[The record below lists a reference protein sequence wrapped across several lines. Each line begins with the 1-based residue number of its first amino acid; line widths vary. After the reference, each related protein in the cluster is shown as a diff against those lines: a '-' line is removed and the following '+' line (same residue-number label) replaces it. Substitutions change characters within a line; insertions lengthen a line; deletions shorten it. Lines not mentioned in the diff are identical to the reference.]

1 MSGMDYFSMC
11 IKWFQGRVSTGKTLG
26 YQPLKCLPNLHAFG
40 AVLGAFFLVSAKL
53 KKRLPVLRAF
63 VQVSQR
69 IQKLLCVRGGFV
81 LVWLRYCFATNSI
94 KIMCRVTNKWQQY
107 AAFGCPTQHCV
118 LRGCAR
124 RYVSMR
130 VR

>member
-1 MSGMDYFSMC
+1 MDYFSMC
-11 IKWFQGRVSTGKTLG
+11 IKWFQCRASTGKTLV
-26 YQPLKCLPNLHAFG
+26 YQPLESLPNLNVSG
-40 AVLGAFFLVSAKL
+40 AVLGAFLFVSAKL
-53 KKRLPVLRAF
+53 ENRFSVLRGF

-69 IQKLLCVRGGFV
+69 IQKHIRVRGGFA

-124 RYVSMR
+124 RYV
-130 VR
+130 